1 MIKLSKHIFIYLL
14 ILGFTSCETGVG
26 TSNTPPINK
35 NFSKHFKGYFNKSS
49 EIQMTLTKNDQLLN
63 GKYSIND
70 HSIEYDIT
78 GNIGSKGNL
87 TLNQYDGDGNN
98 IGIFN
103 GILVDKKITGYWSKP
118 DGSKRVYFELTE
130 SLNSIEKKQIEK
142 PKCSEI
148 EKPNSDL
155 GPPLTIKT
163 CYYKNF
169 KIVSK
174 GYPDYKGIYSH
185 EDTYYYKNSTGNY
198 IKIKNEG
205 LFNNHKN
212 ELLSLLNNKVKVDFN
227 ELLQS
232 PDSDHCLNTR
242 KFRPFNFNEIRIT
255 FEENNIN
262 FSVEYGLC
270 SACRALDGT
279 SISMDLSEIQKYLK
293 E

>member
-1 MIKLSKHIFIYLL
+1 MIEFSKLIFFYLL
-14 ILGFTSCETGVG
+14 ILGSTSCETGVA
-26 TSNTPPINK
+26 SINTPPIDND
-35 NFSKHFKGYFNKSS
+35 FSKHYKGYFNKTS
-49 EIQMTLTKNDQLLN
+49 EIQMILTKNGQILN
-63 GKYSIND
+63 GKYSIKD
-70 HSIEYDIT
+70 HSVKFDII
-78 GNIGSKGNL
+78 GNIDNKGNL
-87 TLNQYDGDGNN
+87 TLNEYDVYGNN
-98 IGIFN
+98 IGIFK

-118 DGSKRVYFELTE
+118 DGSKRVHFELTE

-142 PKCSEI
+142 AKCSEI
-148 EKPNSDL
+148 EKPNSGL

-174 GYPDYKGIYSH
+174 GFPDYKGIYSH
-185 EDTYYYKNSTGNY
+185 EDIYYYKNSTGNY
-198 IKIKNEG
+198 LKIKNEG

-212 ELLSLLNNKVKVDFN
+212 ELLSLLNNKIKVDFN

-255 FEENNIN
+255 FEENKIN